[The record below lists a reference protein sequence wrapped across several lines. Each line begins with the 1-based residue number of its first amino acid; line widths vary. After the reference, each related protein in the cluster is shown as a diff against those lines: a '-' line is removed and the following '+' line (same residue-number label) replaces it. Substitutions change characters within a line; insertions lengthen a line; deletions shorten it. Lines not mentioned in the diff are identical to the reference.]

1 VLPEEL
7 LDEIRSRKRIS
18 DKHHQWLTDKG
29 LARLEQQIH
38 SVTAI
43 ARCSTNYRDFSRRC
57 EAAFAGGAL
66 QLGLL
71 IDEFEEV
78 A

>member
-1 VLPEEL
+1 MSGA
-7 LDEIRSRKRIS
+7 SRVN
-18 DKHHQWLTDKG
+18 H
-29 LARLEQQIH
+29 
-38 SVTAI
+38 
-43 ARCSTNYRDFSRRC
+43 RC

-71 IDEFEEV
+71 ADELEEV

>member
-1 VLPEEL
+1 MN
-7 LDEIRSRKRIS
+7 RSI
-18 DKHHQWLTDKG
+18 LTASHYGVVRFGD
-29 LARLEQQIH
+29 LE
-38 SVTAI
+38 
-43 ARCSTNYRDFSRRC
+43 C

-71 IDEFEEV
+71 VDEFEEG

>member
-1 VLPEEL
+1 
-7 LDEIRSRKRIS
+7 
-18 DKHHQWLTDKG
+18 
-29 LARLEQQIH
+29 
-38 SVTAI
+38 VTAI

-57 EAAFAGGAL
+57 QAAFAGGAL